1 MIRKDIKNDF
11 PVFKNNEGIVYRD
24 SSATTQKP
32 RSVIDAVSKYY
43 EYDNANPLRGLYSLS
58 IRATDDYENAREA
71 VRQFIGADSAR
82 EIIFTRNTSES
93 LNLISYSYA
102 ENILKEGDEVL
113 VSILEHHSN
122 LLPWQR
128 VTRKTGAKLRFVD
141 CDVNGLITE
150 DAFRSAVTERTK
162 IVAMTHVSNVLGVKN
177 DIKKFAAIA
186 HDHGAV
192 FVCDGAQS
200 TPHMKIDVRDL
211 DVDFFAFSGHKM
223 LGPMGIGVLY
233 AREEILSRMEPF
245 LYGGEMIDCVTRLSA
260 TYAELPHKF
269 EAGTVNAGGACGL
282 KAAIDYYNDL
292 GIENIEKR
300 EAELTEYAF
309 AKLTAVPHLKLYG
322 PETASE
328 HHGIFSFSID
338 GVHPHD
344 IATILDESNI
354 CIRAGHHCA
363 QPLLKYMGVQ
373 STARASIAFY
383 NSEEDIDKLAAA
395 LSEVRGMMGY
405 GE

>member
-1 MIRKDIKNDF
+1 MIRNDIKNDF
-11 PVFKNNEGIVYRD
+11 PVFLNNSGIVYLD
-24 SSATTQKP
+24 NSATTQKP
-32 RSVIDAVSKYY
+32 QSVIDAVSRYY

-58 IRATDDYENAREA
+58 IRATDDYEDAREA
-71 VRQFIGADSAR
+71 VRRFIGADSVK

-102 ENILKEGDEVL
+102 ENNLKEGDEVL
-113 VSILEHHSN
+113 VSILEHHSD

-141 CDVNGLITE
+141 CDEEGLITE
-150 DAFRSAVTERTK
+150 EAFRAALTDRTK

-177 DIKKFAAIA
+177 DIKKFAEIA
-186 HDHGAV
+186 HERGAV

-200 TPHMKIDVRDL
+200 TPHMKIDVKDL

-233 AREEILSRMEPF
+233 AKEEILEEMDPF

-282 KAAIDYYNDL
+282 KAAIDYYN
-292 GIENIEKR
+292 
-300 EAELTEYAF
+300 
-309 AKLTAVPHLKLYG
+309 
-322 PETASE
+322 
-328 HHGIFSFSID
+328 SI
-338 GVHPHD
+338 
-344 IATILDESNI
+344 
-354 CIRAGHHCA
+354 
-363 QPLLKYMGVQ
+363 
-373 STARASIAFY
+373 
-383 NSEEDIDKLAAA
+383 
-395 LSEVRGMMGY
+395 
-405 GE
+405 